1 MTSTHKFNARSI
13 TTSNQPPRT
22 TRTTNRMNKRQLTKW
37 REDYTVWESPCLGEG
52 LYLHVHFDEKDDVK
66 RLGGRWNPDPS
77 GKGGHWW
84 MPQDKLGK
92 TCPIPCEPVGD
103 GWSGTIEDW
112 LNNMKMIGGQYGK
125 LNVKACLEQVDEG
138 WECNE
143 YQLMAPSGCL
153 QEGVTTMTVYADIDM
168 VSITNQHSDVSWL
181 NMRDARVVWEMLIKS
196 NHRKVIR
203 QEENV

>member
-1 MTSTHKFNARSI
+1 
-13 TTSNQPPRT
+13 
-22 TRTTNRMNKRQLTKW
+22 MNKRQLTKW

-84 MPQDKLGK
+84 MPKGQLGK

-143 YQLMAPSGCL
+143 YQLMAPSG
-153 QEGVTTMTVYADIDM
+153 EISTMMVYTDIDM
-168 VSITNQHSDVSWL
+168 VNITFGTSDEVSWL
-181 NMRDARVVWEMLIKS
+181 SMRDARVVWEYLIKS
-196 NHRKVIR
+196 NHRKVVR
-203 QEENV
+203 QGENV

>member
-1 MTSTHKFNARSI
+1 
-13 TTSNQPPRT
+13 
-22 TRTTNRMNKRQLTKW
+22 MNKNQLKKW
-37 REDYTVWESPCLGEG
+37 REDYTVWDAPCLGEG

-84 MPQDKLGK
+84 MPFNNLST
-92 TCPIPCEPVGD
+92 TCPIECEPMGD

-125 LNVKACLEQVDEG
+125 LNVTDCLEQVDEG

-143 YQLMAPSGCL
+143 YQLMAPCGEIS
-153 QEGVTTMTVYADIDM
+153 TMMVYADLDM
-168 VSITNQHSDVSWL
+168 VSITNQHGDVSWT

-203 QEENV
+203 QEEIV

>member
-1 MTSTHKFNARSI
+1 
-13 TTSNQPPRT
+13 
-22 TRTTNRMNKRQLTKW
+22 MNKRQLTKW

-52 LYLHVHFDEKDDVK
+52 LYLHVHFDEKDDIK

-84 MPQDKLGK
+84 MPKGQLSI

-112 LNNMKMIGGQYGK
+112 LNNMKMIGGQYGT
-125 LNVKACLEQVDEG
+125 LNIKACLEQVDEG

-143 YQLMAPSGCL
+143 YQLMAPSG
-153 QEGVTTMTVYADIDM
+153 EISTMMVYTDIDM
-168 VSITNQHSDVSWL
+168 VTITNQHGKTSDNEDVVSWT
-181 NMRDARVVWEMLIKS
+181 NMRDARFVWEMLIKS
-196 NHRKVIR
+196 DYRKVVR
-203 QEENV
+203 QGETV